1 MKHQKLLSE
10 PEADLVVIRRKSNLA
25 VLTHHEYKALHFFI
39 INFGHLLAV
48 KFTLFEWVFAS
59 DGKHFDRWS
68 ALKRKLKHK

>member
-1 MKHQKLLSE
+1 
-10 PEADLVVIRRKSNLA
+10 
-25 VLTHHEYKALHFFI
+25 
-39 INFGHLLAV
+39 LLAV